1 MLKKLAKKHG
11 LSDQKRENR
20 CMTVND
26 LKQQVETTLG
36 TTEKSFSL
44 GELRILCVLF
54 LQLLAPTGARP
65 TSVLKLRY
73 RDIRVVLSRDLDSS
87 PHKVL
92 IRFTLEF
99 TKTYLGT
106 KDAYMPRPSWGC
118 PGWLVLIVSICTDAM
133 LGRP

>member
-1 MLKKLAKKHG
+1 VLKKLAKKHG

-20 CMTVND
+20 CMTVDD

-54 LQLLAPTGARP
+54 LLLLAPTGARP
-65 TSVLKLRY
+65 ASVLKLRY
-73 RDIRVVLSRDLDSS
+73 RDIRVVLSRDLDGG

-106 KDAYMPRPSWGC
+106 KDAYVPRPSWGC
-118 PGWLVLIVSICTDAM
+118 PGWLALVVLCVLT
-133 LGRP
+133 PY